1 MEENDK
7 SSLLGKARHV
17 GERWM
22 EAGGEVSRLKT
33 EASQAV
39 EDGVVAARRL
49 ARRSRYA
56 AEDLVDD
63 AAHRVKRDPLR
74 SVGMGLAI
82 GFGMGALAMWLATR
96 NARE

>member
-7 SSLLGKARHV
+7 SSLLGKAR
-17 GERWM
+17 ERLM

-39 EDGVVAARRL
+39 EEGVVAARRL
-49 ARRSRYA
+49 AKRSRYA
-56 AEDLVDD
+56 AEDLIDD
-63 AAHRVKRDPLR
+63 AAHHIKHEPRR
-74 SVGMGLAI
+74 SVAVGLAI
-82 GFGMGALAMWLATR
+82 GFGLGALAVWLATR